1 MRRPARAIS
10 TSRVTQPAPAP
21 RLSATPA
28 RQPAAAPAVGA
39 HLVEVLHE
47 WGLAP
52 ERVAGALDS
61 GLIVQA

>member
-1 MRRPARAIS
+1 M
-10 TSRVTQPAPAP
+10 
-21 RLSATPA
+21 
-28 RQPAAAPAVGA
+28 GA

-61 GLIVQA
+61 GKDLQLHLPAGGAHACGQRMRVVQRDVVRAGVHDDGRQA